1 MPIDPVAMDALL
13 AKMNAMRDTIQRT
26 GVALGGP
33 GAAAGADGPGAAAA
47 PADFAAALKASI
59 AGGAAAQKASAAATL
74 RLQLGD
80 PKVSLEETMVAMAKA
95 NISFQQ
101 MVQVRNKVVA
111 AYQDIMNMPI

>member
-13 AKMNAMRDTIQRT
+13 AKMNAMRETVQRT
-26 GVALGGP
+26 GTALSGPAGVP
-33 GAAAGADGPGAAAA
+33 GAAGATAAV
-47 PADFAAALKASI
+47 PADFAATLKASI
-59 AGGAAAQKASAAATL
+59 AEVDAAQKASAAVTQ
-74 RLQLGD
+74 RFQLGD

-95 NISFQQ
+95 NLSFQQ